1 MKKSTKFTFGILG
14 ALLIVLVLALWI
26 IPYVRVAVDSN
37 SKQILSEAAQL
48 ISVYQKS
55 NGREGSPSQEDVCR
69 DLVYLTYQGIHVEQ
83 IFTAEN
89 DTIVYK
95 MDFRGENEVQTATYV
110 DVTKTWDGTLYYH
123 ITDDSGSNDTIRI
136 RPWGSSKI
144 L

>member
-1 MKKSTKFTFGILG
+1 MKKNAKITFGILG
-14 ALLIVLVLALWI
+14 VLLIVLVLALWV
-26 IPYVRVAVDSN
+26 IPNVRVAVDSN

-48 ISVYQKS
+48 ISEYQERS
-55 NGREGSPSQEDVCR
+55 GREGSPSQEDVCQ

-89 DTIVYK
+89 NTIVYK
-95 MDFRGENEVQTATYV
+95 IDFREGNEVQTATYV

-123 ITDDSGSNDTIRI
+123 ITDDRGSNDMIRV

>member
-1 MKKSTKFTFGILG
+1 MKKNAKVTFGILG
-14 ALLIVLVLALWI
+14 TLLIVLVLALWI
-26 IPYVRVAVDSN
+26 IPNVRVAVDSN

-55 NGREGSPSQEDVCR
+55 SGREGSPSQEDVCR

-95 MDFRGENEVQTATYV
+95 IDFRGENEVQVDTYV
-110 DVTKTWDGTLYYH
+110 DVTKNWDGTLYYH
-123 ITDDSGSNDTIRI
+123 ITDDSGSNDMIRV